1 MRLLERNNAG
11 EFSLADVK
19 EIPARF
25 EGAIEKSVWAPLHA
39 LHDTDQT
46 MSDERS
52 RHKVIDVERYRDL
65 FLGQFPEDQ
74 VASPVRSKRR
84 TNPEFEKQ
92 LDDIERAVVHE
103 GFNIGNKYILD
114 QRGIDYAR
122 SKVIP
127 LHYRRLEIN
136 MLTIST
142 IRLSRRP

>member
-1 MRLLERNNAG
+1 MNTFHAK
-11 EFSLADVK
+11 LA
-19 EIPARF
+19 
-25 EGAIEKSVWAPLHA
+25 SC
-39 LHDTDQT
+39 
-46 MSDERS
+46 RS
-52 RHKVIDVERYRDL
+52 SGYTL
-65 FLGQFPEDQ
+65 PEDQ

-103 GFNIGNKYILD
+103 GFFIGDKYILD
-114 QRGIDYAR
+114 QRGIDYAW

-127 LHYRRLEIN
+127 LQYRRLEIN